1 MNKSREV
8 RAVVYLLVFLH
19 SFYLSTCSCIPCSIC
34 TFSHADIFFQEER
47 SRLLREIENGND
59 VLEAEGKSQG
69 LFALMGKS
77 IAKKWK
83 SLTQDEMVKY
93 TDSAKEDLKRYRS
106 EMDEYQYVLEF
117 TMAWAAGPIVDPNKG
132 CSSDRSC

>member
-1 MNKSREV
+1 MRWCSHICFILHV
-8 RAVVYLLVFLH
+8 LLYPLFDNVLF
-19 SFYLSTCSCIPCSIC
+19 T
-34 TFSHADIFFQEER
+34 HADIFFQEER

-93 TDSAKEDLKRYRS
+93 TDAAKEDLKRYRR
-106 EMDEYQYVLEF
+106 EMDEYQYVLE
-117 TMAWAAGPIVDPNKG
+117 
-132 CSSDRSC
+132 